1 MSDPWEQIESEAKLL
16 ISPITTLG
24 AELWQEMAKQHA
36 AKPKLELPPA
46 SVSPPEVVA
55 ILKSSERLPT
65 KNGRDQFQSDLEAF
79 ERRARADKLS
89 PAEGA
94 KLYAQ
99 LGRLYKTHTTSA
111 MMLTEQIMH
120 LAACPSDVH
129 QGKNPTCV
137 TAALE
142 NRIYSKC
149 PSEAANFV
157 IDAFLNDNVAAADG
171 RKISLNPQK
180 LIPDVDARAI
190 SPEDGQRDYANQIFQ
205 EGATT
210 LNRAMLHKNASTDSG
225 KEIEKLYNAITGQHD
240 SNFVLSHSL
249 RNGTVRVSGTDELQ
263 KAMMSLFENAK
274 LPALIEV
281 RGDAFSG
288 EKLIHRHAGMG
299 AAGNS
304 PLADSTNGLVRSIQV
319 PQQIKEHT
327 GDSGYGWHL
336 CVVRNYRVVNGQ
348 MEMFIDDQYRCADD
362 RWISAAELLTAM
374 TPVKGS
380 AREH

>member
-16 ISPITTLG
+16 FSPFTTLG

-36 AKPKLELPPA
+36 PQPTIEHPPGNLLR
-46 SVSPPEVVA
+46 PEVSA
-55 ILKSSERLPT
+55 ILKSSGHLPT
-65 KNGRDQFQSDLEAF
+65 KDGRYQFQSDLETF
-79 ERRARADKLS
+79 ERRAKADKLG
-89 PAEGA
+89 PAEGS
-94 KLYAQ
+94 KFYAQ
-99 LGRLYKTHTTSA
+99 LSRLYKANTTGA
-111 MMLTEQIMH
+111 LMLAEQIMH
-120 LAACPSDVH
+120 LAACPPDVH

-142 NRIYSKC
+142 NRTYSKC
-149 PSEAANFV
+149 PGEAASFV
-157 IDAFLNDNVAAADG
+157 INGFLNDNVAAAAG

-180 LIPDVDARAI
+180 LIPDADASSI

-205 EGATT
+205 EGAMT
-210 LNRAMLHKNASTDSG
+210 LNRAILHKNASADSG

-249 RNGTVRVSGTDELQ
+249 RSGTVGVNSADELQ
-263 KAMMSLFENAK
+263 KAMISLSENSK
-274 LPALIEV
+274 LPALVEV

-288 EKLIHRHAGMG
+288 EKLTHRHAGMG

-304 PLADSTNGLVRSIQV
+304 PFADPINGLVHSIQV
-319 PQQIKEHT
+319 PQQTKEPA

-348 MEMFIDDQYRCADD
+348 MEVFIDDQYRRAED
-362 RWISAAELLTAM
+362 RWISATELLTAM
-374 TPVKGS
+374 TPGKGR
-380 AREH
+380 A